1 MTYYAFIENDKING
15 CGQCECL
22 NIQNIEITEEQFNNI
37 QDYIYSNGEIVIN
50 PELDSI
56 KLQKA
61 KDLKIEENDR
71 KRDEALLQGVLYNSV
86 LFDSDTDQKVNL
98 LAMIETM
105 DDEQIIAP
113 VQSGIATSP
122 ESSTSEPT
130 LNGSSPAAVSTIVW
144 FGKDNQPLTCTKE
157 DLFNIGGLITQL
169 HSFCWNK
176 NAQIKQAINSAAT
189 IEEVEAIDIDYT
201 ESEGEN
207 GI

>member
-1 MTYYAFIENDKING
+1 MYYAFINNNQIDG
-15 CGQCECL
+15 TGQVECL
-22 NIQNIEITEEQFNNI
+22 NPEIQNIEITEEQFNNI
-37 QDYIYSNGEIVIN
+37 QDYVYLDGQVVLN
-50 PELDSI
+50 PDLDNI
-56 KLQKA
+56 KLQEA

-71 KRDEALLQGVLYNSV
+71 TRDEALLQGVLYNSV

-98 LAMIETM
+98 LATVETL
-105 DDEQIIAP
+105 
-113 VQSGIATSP
+113 P
-122 ESSTSEPT
+122 E
-130 LNGSSPAAVSTIVW
+130 GKTIVW

-176 NAQIKQAINSAAT
+176 NALIKQAINNAST

>member
-1 MTYYAFIENDKING
+1 MYYAFIENNKING

-22 NIQNIEITEEQFNNI
+22 NDDVLNYAITEEIFNNI
-37 QDYIYSNGEIVIN
+37 DDYIYYDGEIIIN
-50 PELDSI
+50 PDLDNI
-56 KLQKA
+56 KLQQA
-61 KDLKIEENDR
+61 KDNKIQENDR
-71 KRDEALLQGVLYNSV
+71 VRDEALLQGVLYNSV

-98 LAMIETM
+98 LATVETM
-105 DDEQIIAP
+105 PDDKT
-113 VQSGIATSP
+113 V
-122 ESSTSEPT
+122 
-130 LNGSSPAAVSTIVW
+130 VW

-176 NAQIKQAINSAAT
+176 NALIKQAINSAAT

-207 GI
+207 GT